1 MSWIFVALL
10 APALS
15 ALGSYTDKYLLVHH
29 ERTGGLGSVLLFS
42 CLFGALIFPVSLVL
56 GVDIASVTV
65 FEAVVLIFNGF
76 LTVGTLAAYLY
87 AIRDSDVIS
96 VVPVLQTIP
105 VFGFIFGFLI
115 LGETLTSLEI
125 AGSLII
131 VLSALLLSFE
141 IEESSRM
148 RFRAR
153 SFFLALLSSFLFAIS
168 GVVFKLFA
176 LDKGYWVTQFWEY
189 VGVFFIGVILF
200 ICISSYRK
208 SFLRTLT
215 YGKTRIVMLN
225 FSTETIMVSAD
236 LLLNFAVLLAPVA
249 LVYAVNST
257 QPAFLLT
264 FALLGWLMFPNVMKP
279 LVVLEKHTLLKIL
292 SIAIMITGAIII
304 HSA

>member
-1 MSWIFVALL
+1 MSWVIVALL

-15 ALGSYTDKYLLVHH
+15 AFGSYTDKYLLVHH

-42 CLFGALIFPVSLVL
+42 SVFGILILPIALVL
-56 GVDIASVTV
+56 GADVTSVTP
-65 FEAVVLIFNGF
+65 FEAFILIVNGF

-105 VFGFIFGFLI
+105 VFGFIFGFVI
-115 LGETLTSLEI
+115 LGETLTLLEI

-148 RFRAR
+148 RFRAK
-153 SFFLALLSSFLFAIS
+153 SFFLALLSSFLFALS
-168 GVVFKLFA
+168 GVVFKIFA

-189 VGVFFIGVILF
+189 IGVCVLGIILF
-200 ICISSYRK
+200 ALVTSYRE
-208 SFLRTLT
+208 SFLRTLV

-225 FSTETIMVSAD
+225 FSTESIMVSAD
-236 LLLNFAVLLAPVA
+236 LLLNFATLLAPVA
-249 LVYAVNST
+249 LVYAINSA
-257 QPAFLLT
+257 QPAFLLV
-264 FALLGWLMFPNVMKP
+264 FAFLGFLLFPKVMRS
-279 LVVLEKHTLLKIL
+279 LVVMEKHIPLKIL
-292 SIAIMITGAIII
+292 SIAIMVTGAIII
-304 HSA
+304 HSS